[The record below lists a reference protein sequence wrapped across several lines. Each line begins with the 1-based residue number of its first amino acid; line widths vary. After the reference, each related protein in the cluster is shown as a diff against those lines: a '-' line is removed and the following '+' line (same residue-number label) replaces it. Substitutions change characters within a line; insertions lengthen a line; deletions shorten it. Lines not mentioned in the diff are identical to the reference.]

1 MVAERID
8 GMQKPKTHREQVI
21 EECQRIEVLAR
32 MLVNAANRHFGV
44 SVGDEDFETG
54 EGPESSNAFRTLR
67 SRMERTAQCIQG
79 LSDSQFD
86 QDLFAYT
93 VELLRDPNATGPIV
107 RQLRN

>member
-1 MVAERID
+1 M
-8 GMQKPKTHREQVI
+8 
-21 EECQRIEVLAR
+21 
-32 MLVNAANRHFGV
+32 
-44 SVGDEDFETG
+44 
-54 EGPESSNAFRTLR
+54 LR

-107 RQLRN
+107 RQLRI

>member
-8 GMQKPKTHREQVI
+8 GMQKPKRHREQVI

-32 MLVNAANRHFGV
+32 MLANAANRHFGV

-54 EGPESSNAFRTLR
+54 EGPESSNAFRMLR

-79 LSDSQFD
+79 LADSQFD

>member
-1 MVAERID
+1 MVAERRD
-8 GMQKPKTHREQVI
+8 GVQTPKTHREQVI
-21 EECQRIEVLAR
+21 EECHRIEVLAR
-32 MLVNAANRHFGV
+32 MLANAANRHFGV

-79 LSDSQFD
+79 LADSQFD